1 MTEVSAVDDRVGVL
15 RRGSVLDT
23 LYALLG
29 ALPIAYFLLAF
40 LMDVTYVRSTYF
52 IWPIFS
58 IWLIVAGLVAGGL
71 AVLIGLVD
79 WLASRRSTHARG
91 SKWHAI
97 VTLAAL
103 ALGLLNAFVH
113 SRDGWTAVVP
123 EGIILSGVTTVLLI
137 VASFLGAASAKR
149 AVA

>member
-1 MTEVSAVDDRVGVL
+1 MAEFLPGEEPVRVRHGA
-15 RRGSVLDT
+15 LDT
-23 LYALLG
+23 LHALLG

-52 IWPIFS
+52 IWPIFT

-71 AVLIGLVD
+71 AVLIGLID
-79 WLASRRSTHARG
+79 WLASRRSTRARG

-97 VTLAAL
+97 VTLVAL
-103 ALGLLNAFVH
+103 GLGLLNAFVH

-123 EGIILSGVTTVLLI
+123 EGIILSGVSTLLLI
-137 VASFLGAASAKR
+137 VAAFLGAASAR
-149 AVA
+149 RVVA

>member
-1 MTEVSAVDDRVGVL
+1 MAEYLPGDEPVRARHGA
-15 RRGSVLDT
+15 LDT
-23 LYALLG
+23 LHALLG

-52 IWPIFS
+52 IWPIFT

-71 AVLIGLVD
+71 AVLIGLID
-79 WLASRRSTHARG
+79 WLASRRSTRARG

-97 VTLAAL
+97 VTLVAL
-103 ALGLLNAFVH
+103 GLGLLNAFVH

-123 EGIILSGVTTVLLI
+123 EGIILSGVSTLLLI
-137 VASFLGAASAKR
+137 VAAFLGAASAR
-149 AVA
+149 RVVA

>member
-1 MTEVSAVDDRVGVL
+1 MAEYLPEEEPVRVRHGA
-15 RRGSVLDT
+15 LDT
-23 LYALLG
+23 LHALLG

-52 IWPIFS
+52 IWPIFT
-58 IWLIVAGLVAGGL
+58 IWLIVAGLLAGGL
-71 AVLIGLVD
+71 AVLIGLID
-79 WLASRRSTHARG
+79 WISSRRSTRARG

-103 ALGLLNAFVH
+103 GLGFLNAFVH

-123 EGIILSGVTTVLLI
+123 EGIILSGVSTLLLI
-137 VASFLGAASAKR
+137 VAAFLGAASAR
-149 AVA
+149 RVVA